1 MDLDLKTSNLVTIGG
16 KKVKTRKSS
25 VPGEGVMEVC
35 TDQINTY
42 IKQTL
47 ANQQ

>member
-1 MDLDLKTSNLVTIGG
+1 MDLDLKTKSRDNWG

-42 IKQTL
+42 IKQTP